1 MPVSHSTAPSS
12 SPSSAYSRS
21 PSPLWM
27 RTRSAASVSI
37 SAQSTSAASDRPCRC
52 RHAPPRVSARRTP
65 RRAAPSAGT
74 FPPVP
79 AARTAPPASS
89 DSTAEEAAPA
99 PRAPLFILHAVDIA
113 VHKQPALFQLQGGG
127 PAARCRSALSRPPP
141 CFQHDRRLHE
151 AVNLL
156 DPGENRLF
164 AILDNQSAGLLRHC
178 RLFHCALPPLLLS
191 GYARRLP
198 IMPDSPSATRAG
210 CFRGSQAT
218 NQRARSPTAPFPPP
232 DTARRTAPDNLFFRR
247 IRPSGGEVHP
257 ADSCAP

>member
-52 RHAPPRVSARRTP
+52 RHAPPRVSAKAN
-65 RRAAPSAGT
+65 AAPSSTIRRNVSACPCCANSTSSVIRWHGGGSR
-74 FPPVP
+74 PC
-79 AARTAPPASS
+79 AARA
-89 DSTAEEAAPA
+89 
-99 PRAPLFILHAVDIA
+99 LLILHAVDIA
-113 VHKQPALFQLQGGG
+113 IHKQPALFQLQGGDMQ
-127 PAARCRSALSRPPP
+127 PAAGQRQPPAP
-141 CFQHDRRLHE
+141 CFQHDRRFIE

-218 NQRARSPTAPFPPP
+218 NQRACSPTAPFPPP

>member
-52 RHAPPRVSARRTP
+52 RHAPPRVSAKP
-65 RRAAPSAGT
+65 NAAPSSTIRRNVSACPCCANSTSSVIRWHGGGSRPCAARAPAHT
-74 FPPVP
+74 ARRRYRHPRAACPLP
-79 AARTAPPASS
+79 AAKRK
-89 DSTAEEAAPA
+89 
-99 PRAPLFILHAVDIA
+99 H
-113 VHKQPALFQLQGGG
+113 
-127 PAARCRSALSRPPP
+127 AARCRSASAA
-141 CFQHDRRLHE
+141 QHDRRFIE

-198 IMPDSPSATRAG
+198 IMPDFPSATRAG

-218 NQRARSPTAPFPPP
+218 NQRACSPTAPFPPP
-232 DTARRTAPDNLFFRR
+232 DTARRTAPDDLFFRR
-247 IRPSGGEVHP
+247 IRPSGGAVHP